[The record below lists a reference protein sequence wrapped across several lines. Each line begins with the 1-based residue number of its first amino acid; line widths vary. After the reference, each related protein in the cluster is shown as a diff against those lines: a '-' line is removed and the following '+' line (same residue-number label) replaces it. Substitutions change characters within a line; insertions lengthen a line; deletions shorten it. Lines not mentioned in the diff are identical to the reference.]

1 MRFELGSFEV
11 SEDNR
16 HPALD
21 IPGVGIVPFT
31 EDENGAYIELTREQQ
46 IALKKELD

>member
-11 SEDNR
+11 SENNR

-21 IPGVGIVPFT
+21 IPGVGVLPFV
-31 EDENGAYIELTREQQ
+31 EDETGAYIELNRDQQ